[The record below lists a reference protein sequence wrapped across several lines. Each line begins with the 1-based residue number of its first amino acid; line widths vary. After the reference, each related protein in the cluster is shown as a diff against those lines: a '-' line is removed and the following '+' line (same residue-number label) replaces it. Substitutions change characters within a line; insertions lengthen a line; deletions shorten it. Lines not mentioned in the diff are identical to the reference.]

1 MDTAISVARLTRAYG
16 KRRGVIDL
24 SFDVVPGEIFGF
36 LGPNGAGKTTTIRL
50 LMGMLR
56 PHAGA
61 ARVFG
66 MDCWAD
72 APAVKARIGFLPG
85 EMRLYEKWTGTELLD
100 FFADLRGG
108 PAPRRRELVERLELD
123 LRPRIAHLSKGN
135 RQKLAVVQALM
146 HDAPLLVLDEPSS
159 GLDPLMQI
167 ETIEL
172 LREERSR
179 GKTVFLSSHM
189 LPEVERM
196 ADRVAIIREGRI
208 VMVEDVEQL
217 RAVRERRME
226 VILRE
231 PLPAAFEGI
240 PGVRL
245 LSTHEEGR
253 HVALAVRGDP
263 VPLLRRLGD
272 LPVADFTYG
281 PPDLEGVFLQYYG
294 TGVQPAPVR
303 EHEEVAS

>member
-1 MDTAISVARLTRAYG
+1 MDTAISVERLTRAYG

-24 SFDVVPGEIFGF
+24 TFDVAAGEVFGF
-36 LGPNGAGKTTTIRL
+36 LGPNGAGKTTMIRL

-56 PHAGA
+56 PHAGT
-61 ARVFG
+61 ARVDG
-66 MDCWAD
+66 LDCWAD
-72 APAVKARIGFLPG
+72 AAAVKTRIGFLPG
-85 EMRLYEKWTGTELLD
+85 EIHLYEKWTGLELLD

-123 LRPRIAHLSKGN
+123 LRPNIAHLSKGN

-167 ETIEL
+167 ELIEL
-172 LREERSR
+172 LREERAR

-189 LPEVERM
+189 LPEVERV

-208 VMVEDVEQL
+208 VMIEDVERL

-226 VILRE
+226 VVLRAA
-231 PLPAAFEGI
+231 LPDAFDGI

-245 LSTHEEGR
+245 LSDHGDGR
-253 HVALAVRGDP
+253 HVELAVRGDP
-263 VPLLRRLGD
+263 TPLLRRLAA

-281 PPDLEGVFLQYYG
+281 PPDLEGVFLQYYE
-294 TGVQPAPVR
+294 TEQPAHER
-303 EHEEVAS
+303 EEAEVAV